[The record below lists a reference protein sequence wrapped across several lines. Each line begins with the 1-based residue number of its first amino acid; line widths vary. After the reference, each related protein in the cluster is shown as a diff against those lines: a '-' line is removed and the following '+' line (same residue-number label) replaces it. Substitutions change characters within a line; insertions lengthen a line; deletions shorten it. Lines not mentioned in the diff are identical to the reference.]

1 MEQFFK
7 TLTELIKQS
16 KYILIETH
24 ANPDFDGLGSA
35 IALQQFINKIGV
47 ENYIILNKRNMNES
61 LKKAFNLLD
70 KKNIKYQTITKTEAL
85 KNIDRTLLIIL
96 DTHKKQMLECPQTVD
111 KCNNIIICDHHIKS
125 KDNIKNTSISYINS
139 NMSSTVEII
148 TNYLRFVNFK
158 VNEIIATFL
167 LVGLEVDTNTFKL
180 KTTDKTYE
188 TAAYLTKLGAD
199 SILKQEL
206 LKQSKEYY
214 LKKQKLIEK
223 SFMLNKNTAVCIFD
237 ENIYEKRDLAIVA
250 EELLQFE
257 NVEASYAIGY
267 VNKNIIGISARSI
280 GTVDVEAIMT
290 KLGGG
295 GHINE
300 AAAQLDGL
308 TLKEAFENLKKVLE

>member
-1 MEQFFK
+1 M
-7 TLTELIKQS
+7 
-16 KYILIETH
+16 
-24 ANPDFDGLGSA
+24 A
-35 IALQQFINKIGV
+35 I
-47 ENYIILNKRNMNES
+47 
-61 LKKAFNLLD
+61 
-70 KKNIKYQTITKTEAL
+70 
-85 KNIDRTLLIIL
+85 
-96 DTHKKQMLECPQTVD
+96 
-111 KCNNIIICDHHIKS
+111 
-125 KDNIKNTSISYINS
+125 
-139 NMSSTVEII
+139 
-148 TNYLRFVNFK
+148 
-158 VNEIIATFL
+158 IIATFL

-180 KTTDKTYE
+180 KTTPATYE

-237 ENIYEKRDLAIVA
+237 ENVYEKRDLAIVA

-280 GTVDVEAIMT
+280 GTVDVETIMT

-295 GHINE
+295 GHMNE
-300 AAAQLDGL
+300 AATQLEDL
-308 TLKEAFENLKKVLE
+308 SLKEAFEKLKGAIK